1 MTVARTVCLGFIAV
15 ILVGMVLLMLP
26 FSRAN
31 GDWSNWLVAL
41 FTSTSAVCVTGLVV
55 VDTGSYFSFW
65 GQLIIITLIQ
75 IGGLGYMT
83 ATTFLLLLLGRKF
96 GLRDKVA
103 IQQSLDKQGMSG
115 VDQLLK
121 SIIGVTVILELTGAF
136 AMLPIFVPQY
146 GFNRGLW
153 MAVFH
158 SISAFNNAGFGLLP
172 DNLIQYATSLPM
184 NIIIPALIILGGIG
198 YQVIMDSFL
207 WGRDRLQG
215 RRRRG
220 LFSLNFKIVIS
231 TTIFLLILGTVLIFL
246 IEFRNPDTLAGLS
259 WNDKLLVSWFQA
271 VVPRTAGFNSLD
283 YAKMTE
289 AGWFVTIALMFIGA
303 SPGGTGGGLKTTTFR
318 ILYECTRAALQ
329 GKDDV
334 VSFQRQIPFPL
345 ILKAVGVL
353 FGSLT
358 TVLIATALLEVA
370 DPAIPF
376 LQTLFEVVSG
386 FATVGLSTGITPS
399 LSIFS
404 KLVLVLVMY
413 IGRVGILLLLAAI
426 LGNPSRQL
434 INYPE
439 ENLLIG

>member
-15 ILVGMVLLMLP
+15 ILVGTLLLTLP
-26 FSRAN
+26 ISLVE
-31 GDWSNWLVAL
+31 GGWGNWLVAL

-55 VDTGSYFSFW
+55 VDTGSYFTFW
-65 GQLIIITLIQ
+65 GQLFIALLIQ

-83 ATTFLLLLLGRKF
+83 ATTCLLLLLGRKF

-121 SIIGVTVILELTGAF
+121 SIIGVTAILELTGAF

-146 GFNRGLW
+146 GLSRGLW
-153 MAVFH
+153 MSFFH

-184 NIIIPALIILGGIG
+184 NIIISALIILGGIG

-215 RRRRG
+215 RRGRAV
-220 LFSLNFKIVIS
+220 FSLNFKIVIS
-231 TTIFLLILGTVLIFL
+231 TTIFLLILGTILIFL
-246 IEFRNPDTLAGLS
+246 LEFRNPDTLAGLS
-259 WNDKLLVSWFQA
+259 WNDQLLVSWFQS

-289 AGWFVTIALMFIGA
+289 AGWCVTIVLMFIGA

-329 GKDDV
+329 GKDEV
-334 VSFQRQIPFPL
+334 VSYQRQIPFPL

-353 FGSLT
+353 FGSLI
-358 TVLIATALLEVA
+358 TVMIASTLIEVA
-370 DPAIPF
+370 DPAVSF
-376 LQTLFEVVSG
+376 LQSLFEVVSG
-386 FATVGLSTGITPS
+386 FATVGLSTGITAS

-413 IGRVGILLLLAAI
+413 MGRVGILLLLSAI
-426 LGNPSRQL
+426 LGDPPRKTV
-434 INYPE
+434 NYPE